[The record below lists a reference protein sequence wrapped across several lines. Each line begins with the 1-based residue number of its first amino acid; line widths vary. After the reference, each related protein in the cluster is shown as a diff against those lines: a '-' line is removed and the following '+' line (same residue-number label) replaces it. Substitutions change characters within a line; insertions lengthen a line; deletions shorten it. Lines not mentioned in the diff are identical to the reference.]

1 MLRPSRTTAA
11 DHLNPEESKPM
22 ARYTGPRQK
31 IARRYR
37 EPLFGPS
44 KALVRKNYPP
54 GQHGRFKRTK
64 MSEYGIQLMEK
75 QKAKF
80 LYGVLERQF
89 RRFFEMASRMK
100 GNTGE
105 NLMQLLERRLDNVVY
120 RMGFARTRFMARQMV
135 SHRHILVNGR
145 HVNIPSYLVK
155 PGDQIALHPKAQKVE
170 AFRKVWEESR
180 SNYPWLE
187 VRKAAFSGTFLY
199 VPSRQEIPEKIDE
212 RLIVELYS
220 K

>member
-1 MLRPSRTTAA
+1 
-11 DHLNPEESKPM
+11 M

-37 EPLFGPS
+37 EPLYGPS
-44 KALVRKNYPP
+44 KVLVRKNYPP
-54 GQHGRFKRTK
+54 GQHGRYKRAK
-64 MSEYGIQLMEK
+64 LSEYGVQLMEK
-75 QKAKF
+75 QKAK
-80 LYGVLERQF
+80 LIYGVLERQF
-89 RRFFEMASRMK
+89 RRFFEKASRMK

-105 NLMQLLERRLDNVVY
+105 NLMKLLEQRLDNVVY

-145 HVNIPSYLVK
+145 RVNIPSYLVK
-155 PGDQIALHPKAQKVE
+155 PGDKISLHPKAQNIE
-170 AFRKVWEESR
+170 AFRKVWEDSR
-180 SNYPWLE
+180 ANFPWLE
-187 VRKAAFSGTFLY
+187 VQKPEFTGTFLY
-199 VPSRQEIPEKIDE
+199 VPSRQEIPEKIEE

>member
-1 MLRPSRTTAA
+1 
-11 DHLNPEESKPM
+11 M

-44 KALVRKNYPP
+44 RALSRKNYPP
-54 GQHGRFKRTK
+54 GQHGRFKRGK
-64 MSEYGIQLMEK
+64 LSEYGIQLMEK

-80 LYGVLERQF
+80 IYGMLERQF
-89 RRFFEMASRMK
+89 RRFFAMASRMK

-105 NLMQLLERRLDNVVY
+105 NLLQLLERRLDNVVY
-120 RMGFARTRFMARQMV
+120 RLGFARTRSMARQLV
-135 SHRHILVNGR
+135 SHGHILVDGR
-145 HVNIPSYLVK
+145 RVNIPSFLVK
-155 PGDQIALHPKAQKVE
+155 PGMVIALAPKAREVE

-180 SNYPWLE
+180 SQYPWLE
-187 VRKAAFSGTFLY
+187 VRKPDFSGVFLY
-199 VPSRQEIPEKIDE
+199 VPARAEIPENIQE